1 MIVRNTGMDLIDF
14 LGYSFIQ
21 RGLIAGSFIALL
33 CASLG
38 VLLVLRRLSLIGDGL
53 AHVTFGSV
61 ALGLFLRVSPL
72 YVSIPV
78 VMASALGILKLT
90 EKARVYGDAAIGMV
104 SAIGIAA
111 GILIANLAGGF
122 NIDLFS
128 YLFGNILAISTAD
141 VFVSITLALVVL
153 GVIILFYHELFSV
166 SFDEEFAETTGIDT
180 EKINVMLV
188 LLTAVTVVLAMK
200 VVGIMLTSALL
211 IIPAITAF
219 QIARGFKNSMIVAS
233 IVAMLSVVSGI
244 SLSFFLNLP
253 TGSTIVVMNFAFFLI
268 TLRSIYPFSS
278 YCLIGSKHRVID

>member
-1 MIVRNTGMDLIDF
+1 MIMTRADMELIDF

-61 ALGLFLRVSPL
+61 ALGLFLRLSPL

-111 GILIANLAGGF
+111 GILIASLAGGF

-128 YLFGNILAISTAD
+128 YLFGNILAISTLD
-141 VFVSITLALVVL
+141 VFISITLSLVVL
-153 GVIILFYHELFSV
+153 GVIMRFYHELFSV

-180 EKINVMLV
+180 QKINVMLV

-211 IIPAITAF
+211 IIPAVTAF
-219 QIARGFKNSMIVAS
+219 QIARGFRNSMVVAS
-233 IVAMLSVVSGI
+233 IVAMLSVIGGI
-244 SLSFFLNLP
+244 SFSLFLNLP
-253 TGSTIVVMNFAFFLI
+253 AGSTIVAMNFVFFLVA
-268 TLRSIYPFSS
+268 LAWKNLVSR
-278 YCLIGSKHRVID
+278 L

>member
-1 MIVRNTGMDLIDF
+1 MGLTDF

-21 RGLIAGSFIALL
+21 RGFIAGSFIAIL

-61 ALGLFLRVSPL
+61 AIGLFLRLSPL

-90 EKARVYGDAAIGMV
+90 GRARVYGDAAIGMV
-104 SAIGIAA
+104 SALGIAV
-111 GILIANLAGGF
+111 GILIASLAGGF
-122 NIDLFS
+122 NVDLFS
-128 YLFGNILAISTAD
+128 YLFGNILAISSAD
-141 VFVSITLALVVL
+141 VFISITLTLVVL
-153 GVIILFYHELFSV
+153 GLIVLFYHELLSV

-180 EKINVMLV
+180 EKINVLLV

-211 IIPAITAF
+211 IIPGITAF
-219 QIARGFKNSMIVAS
+219 QIAKGFKNSMIAAS
-233 IVAMLSVVSGI
+233 LTGVLSVAGGI
-244 SLSFFLNLP
+244 SLAFFLNLP
-253 TGSTIVVMNFAFFLI
+253 TGATIVVMNFAFFLAA
-268 TLRSIYPFSS
+268 
-278 YCLIGSKHRVID
+278 LIWKNLISRLFKKGVRQFYR